1 LSNPQFGEV
10 YHVSVRVENGAGLDN
25 LFVSNGQ
32 LLLDAST
39 ISLEQQHL
47 NDLNIYPNP
56 TSTSISLEGL
66 TKEVSVFMY
75 DMNGKLVLTSS
86 MSPASN
92 QLSLPELS
100 KGVYQVIIKDGNF
113 FKLEKLLIQK

>member
-56 TSTSISLEGL
+56 ASSSISIEGL

-75 DMNGKLVLTSS
+75 DMNGKLVRTSS
-86 MSPASN
+86 MSPVN
-92 QLSLPELS
+92 NLLSLPALS
-100 KGVYQVIIKDGNF
+100 KGYYQVIIRDGNY
-113 FKLEKLLIQK
+113 FKLEKLLIQE